1 MDGAWEFFPGDHE
14 LEELDRER
22 PQPIQV
28 PGLWEAQGHLDL
40 NGVAWYRR
48 RFRLD
53 ESDGWWTL
61 RFGAV
66 MDLADVYLNG
76 RHLGHHDAPF
86 TPFELDPSAALHPGL
101 NTICVRVD
109 DPPVTSREHLRMAH
123 GKQGWANNA
132 FPSRPSLY
140 MTYGG
145 IWQGVTL
152 RRHGPV
158 RVPDVFVNSDP
169 DDLVVVVELDNR
181 ARGVVQARLN
191 VRTVGCIRELPVEL
205 PADGTRRVEVGLGRT
220 VAAHWT
226 PERPVLHEALVD
238 VVVDGRPS
246 DTTEV
251 RYGLRRIQVDGT
263 RLLIDG
269 QPYRMRSAL
278 VQGFRAGELYAE
290 GGRDAIRE
298 EVLAAKAMGFNTLRL
313 HIKAFEPAYLDV
325 CDELGMLLHCDI
337 PVAEPIAHEEMGDR
351 TLLTRRCVRAAR
363 EQVRRDRNHP
373 SVILWSAMNELCLDR
388 REARA
393 WPGYEA
399 FARAL
404 AGAVQ
409 EEDPTRPVIEND
421 WDEPDPDRVFTT
433 PLLTGHWYGR
443 LHADY
448 LDEID
453 AKATRWAGIG
463 RPLFITEF
471 GDWGLPAMPTRAE
484 QPFWDPRELYAAGLA
499 TTVWP
504 GTLAGFVRETQR
516 HQGLSD
522 RLQGEV
528 FRRHDHIGGYCLT
541 ELTDVPHELNG
552 LLDLLR
558 TPKPLAVAE
567 VARLNQPVLPML
579 QLPSL
584 VLVAGAPFSAP
595 LHVANDG
602 PMLAAVEVEAVI
614 GDASSATLA
623 LGDLPAHRATR
634 HATVELTA
642 PDVPGNHDLVLRLRS
657 RGANVAH
664 NRYPI
669 HVVDR
674 PRAEVEVRPLGRPGR
689 LPAALERLGA
699 VASADGPVVVGE
711 GALDA
716 GTAAELRRSLERGGT
731 ALVLAQAPGADPYYP
746 IPVQLTRTLTKWGS
760 SVFTYTTDHG
770 GLPSLPRRTV
780 LAGEDATI
788 QATSVLTR
796 FGEAARP
803 AEPLVMVYK
812 PVPDPLVGAV
822 IAAGPAGRGRLIAC
836 QFRLTDRAAAGEPA
850 ASALLGDLLR
860 FAAAPGPAMA
870 RHRAT
875 TADGRPVMVYGFT
888 DGQP

>member
-1 MDGAWEFFPGDHE
+1 M
-14 LEELDRER
+14 
-22 PQPIQV
+22 

-40 NGVAWYRR
+40 DGVAWYRR
-48 RFRLD
+48 SFRLD
-53 ESDGWWTL
+53 DADGWWTL

-76 RHLGHHDAPF
+76 HHLGHHDAPF
-86 TPFELDPSAALHPGL
+86 TPFELDPSEALDPGL
-101 NTICVRVD
+101 NTLCVRVD
-109 DPPVTSREHLRMAH
+109 DPPVTSREHLRLAH
-123 GKQGWANNA
+123 GKQGWANNW

-158 RVPDVFVNSDP
+158 RVRDVFVNSDP
-169 DDLVVVVELDNR
+169 DDLVVRVTLDNR
-181 ARGVVQARLN
+181 AAGAVRGRLS
-191 VRTVGCIRELPVEL
+191 VRTVGFIREVPVVL
-205 PADGTRRVEVGLGRT
+205 AAAATRT
-220 VAAHWT
+220 VQVRLGPTAAAHWT
-226 PERPVLHEALVD
+226 PDRPALHGALVD
-238 VVVDGRPS
+238 VVAGGAPS
-246 DTTEV
+246 DAAEV
-251 RYGLRRIQVDGT
+251 RYGLRRVEVDGT
-263 RLLIDG
+263 RLLVDG

-290 GGRDAIRE
+290 GGREAIRE
-298 EVLAAKAMGFNTLRL
+298 EVLAARAMGFNTLRL
-313 HIKAFEPAYLDV
+313 HIKAFDPTYLEV
-325 CDELGMLLHCDI
+325 CVELGMLLHCDI
-337 PVAEPIAHEEMGDR
+337 PVAEPIAHEEMGDG
-351 TLLTRRCVRAAR
+351 TLLTERCVRAAR

-399 FARAL
+399 FARAV
-404 AGAVQ
+404 AGAVR
-409 EEDPTRPVIEND
+409 EEDPTRPLIEND

-453 AKATRWAGIG
+453 AKADRWASIG
-463 RPLFITEF
+463 RPLLITEF
-471 GDWGLPAMPTRAE
+471 GDWGLPAMPSRAE
-484 QPFWDPRELYAAGLA
+484 QPFWDPRELYVAGLA
-499 TTVWP
+499 STVWP

-558 TPKPLAVAE
+558 QPKPLAVAE
-567 VARLNQPVLPML
+567 VARLNQAVLPML
-579 QLPSL
+579 HLPSL

-602 PMLAAVEVEAVI
+602 PPLAQVEVEASI
-614 GDASSATLA
+614 GDASSTVVG

-634 HATVELTA
+634 HGSVELTA
-642 PDVPGNHDLVLRLRS
+642 PEVPGNHDLVLRLRS
-657 RGANVAH
+657 RGGDVAH

-674 PRAEVEVRPLGRPGR
+674 PQARVEVRLLGRPGP

-699 VASADGPVVVGE
+699 AAGATGPVVVPE

-716 GTAAELRRSLERGGT
+716 AVAAELRAVLERGGT
-731 ALVLAQAPGADPYYP
+731 ALVLAQGPGADPHYP
-746 IPVQLTRTLTKWGS
+746 VPARLTRALTRWGS

-780 LAGEDATI
+780 LAGEDAAI

-796 FGEAARP
+796 FGEAEQP

-822 IAAGPAGRGRLIAC
+822 VAAGPAGPGRLIAC
-836 QFRLTDRAAAGEPA
+836 QFRLAERAAAGEPA

-860 FAAAPGPAMA
+860 YAAGPGPAMTRSRTA
-870 RHRAT
+870 
-875 TADGRPVMVYGFT
+875 TADGRPAILYGFPE
-888 DGQP
+888 GRR